1 MCLLTPGP
9 VLGPPEPLTLSAL
22 ADFPRVSGS
31 EKVYLVLSG
40 ITRIK

>member
-9 VLGPPEPLTLSAL
+9 VLGPPEPLRLTAL
-22 ADFPRVSGS
+22 ADFPVISGS
-31 EKVYLVLSG
+31 EVYLVLSG